1 MKKTTILVLSAFAVA
16 MAARSQSAIDAYQLA
31 QPDFRGT
38 ARYMSMG
45 GAFGAL
51 GGDVSTLNNNP
62 GGIGVYRSS
71 DIAFTL
77 DINMMSTKTESSGQS
92 FNNDRT
98 KVYVNNFGY
107 VGSAKTGSSLMPV
120 FNWGASYSRVKSF
133 DRAYHGALPSMGT
146 SLTNYVAGYT
156 SGQWSQQ
163 ELYGP
168 VDGYNPYKNS
178 YAPWMSVL
186 FYNSCLINPQN
197 AASSNYS
204 GLYRDG
210 AVVNGEF
217 DVIEKGYVDEYSINL
232 GGNFVDMVYWGIG
245 FGITDI
251 SYTSDTYYSE
261 SVSNTRVPQKGAS
274 GFVDGSGAY
283 ALRSLKHISGS
294 GFNFKA
300 GVIVK
305 PINELRLGLAVST
318 PTYYSLSQEG
328 QAYTSYSY
336 SSGLEGVNVTNNNN
350 PDYFRWKFNT
360 PWRLIAS
367 VAGVIGSKGIISM
380 DYEYQPYNKMT
391 VKDDSGRNYTDIDN
405 DIKDYYQASSILRVG
420 GEYKVI
426 PMLALRAG
434 YSYQS
439 SPVKSAAYH
448 GELPVYTAGP
458 DDTETQPS
466 YSMDNT
472 IQHITLGLGLRVKR
486 FYADAAYV
494 HTMRESEFRPFTP
507 GSEAGTPPASKITD
521 SNNSIVLTV
530 GYKF

>member
-1 MKKTTILVLSAFAVA
+1 MKKSYLAIAAVIINA
-16 MAARSQSAIDAYQLA
+16 PAVIGQSAPDAYQLS
-31 QPDFRGT
+31 QPDFKGT
-38 ARYMSMG
+38 ARFMSMG

-51 GGDVSTLNNNP
+51 GGDISTLNQNP

-77 DINMMSTKTESSGQS
+77 DINMQSTEARSKGETSTS
-92 FNNDRT
+92 DRT

-107 VGSAKTGSSLMPV
+107 VGSARTGNSLMPM
-120 FNWGASYSRVKSF
+120 FNWGLSYSRIKSF
-133 DRAYHGALPSMGT
+133 DRAYHGSLPSMGT

-156 SGQWSQQ
+156 TDQYSPVD
-163 ELYGP
+163 LYGP
-168 VDGYNPYKNS
+168 VSDYNPYMDS

-197 AASSNYS
+197 PGSSAYD
-204 GLYRDG
+204 GLYQNG
-210 AVVNGEF
+210 AQALGSF

-261 SVSNTRVPQKGAS
+261 NISNTRIPDKNAQGFTNGSAS
-274 GFVDGSGAY
+274 Y
-283 ALRSLKHISGS
+283 ALRSIKHISGS

-328 QAYTSYSY
+328 QTYTSYSF
-336 SSGLEGVNVTNNNN
+336 SSGLNGSNVTNNNQ
-350 PDYFRWKFNT
+350 PDYFRWKYNT

-367 VAGVIGSKGIISM
+367 VAGVIGSKGIISV
-380 DYEYQPYNKMT
+380 DYEYQPFNKMS
-391 VKDDSGRNYTDIDN
+391 VKDNSGRHYEMIEQDVN
-405 DIKDYYQASSILRVG
+405 DYYQASNIVRIG
-420 GEYKVI
+420 GEYRVI
-426 PMLALRAG
+426 PQLALRAG
-434 YSYQS
+434 YSFQS
-439 SPVKSAAYH
+439 SPVKSAVYDS
-448 GELPVYTAGP
+448 EIPVYTSGP

-466 YSMDNT
+466 YTMDNT
-472 IQHITLGLGLRVKR
+472 IQHITCGVGLRIKR
-486 FYADAAYV
+486 FYADAAFV
-494 HTMRESEFRPFTP
+494 HTIRESKFYPFTA
-507 GSEAGTPPASKITD
+507 SESAGTPPSSELTD
-521 SNNSIVLTV
+521 NNNSIVLTL